1 MTTVTA
7 FRTNDVLAVRVRAD
21 DHGDTRPL
29 RLALLLDVSDSMSD
43 GRLAAVVRTLS
54 SARQQWKPDDRVTLV
69 TFGDNATLVFDDHQM
84 DSDGVQAFYTAVE
97 GLRTDGCTHMSAG
110 LERVASA
117 VAGRNYDSLII
128 LTDGMVNCGV
138 MSAAGL
144 QAMAL
149 GIGLPTTTLGYGAN
163 HNRQLLRDLALRSH
177 GSYTFC
183 DSDEILP
190 VIIGQLMAELRT
202 RVAAK
207 AEIAVTGGSWTC
219 QELGGQVIGS
229 IVPDRDYWSVWRT
242 NDPTAVNPSLLY
254 TADGQDP
261 VAPVVQGVGAES
273 EDGVLVREQSL
284 RVRVAAALKAV
295 ADTLERDML
304 ADTTRLGELE
314 AEINGSPD
322 EFRMRGLVLRLL
334 GEVVSVRAEL
344 STVRRPPPGGLV
356 RQNGVT
362 FGPARLM
369 ARLSSETA
377 YLSTQRGVSTV
388 TPYAD
393 MFSSPAVR
401 TVSSS
406 VRQQYEQNPQSP
418 QSP

>member
-7 FRTNDVLAVRVRAD
+7 FRTNDVLAIRVRAA
-21 DHGDTRPL
+21 DHGETRPL

-54 SARQQWKPDDRVTLV
+54 SARQQWKADDRVTLV
-69 TFGDNATLVFDDHQM
+69 TFGDNATLVFNDHQM
-84 DSDGVQAFYTAVE
+84 SEGGVQAFYTAVE
-97 GLRTDGCTHMSAG
+97 ALHTDGCTHMSAG
-110 LERVASA
+110 LELVASA

-128 LTDGMVNCGV
+128 LTDGMVNRGV
-138 MSAAGL
+138 MTAAGL

-207 AEIAVTGGSWTC
+207 AEIAVTGTGSWTC
-219 QELGGQVIGS
+219 QELGGQVMGS

-242 NDPTAVNPSLLY
+242 NNPTATNPALLF
-254 TADGQDP
+254 TADGQNP
-261 VAPVVQGVGAES
+261 VAPVIQAVGAES

-284 RVRVAAALKAV
+284 RARVAAALKEV
-295 ADTLERDML
+295 ADTLEQGMPV
-304 ADTTRLGELE
+304 DTTRLGELE

-334 GEVVSVRAEL
+334 GELVSVRAEL
-344 STVRRPPPGGLV
+344 SSVRRPPPGGLV

-388 TPYAD
+388 SPHAD

-401 TVSSS
+401 IASSS
-406 VRQQYEQNPQSP
+406 ARAQYEQNPQSP
-418 QSP
+418 